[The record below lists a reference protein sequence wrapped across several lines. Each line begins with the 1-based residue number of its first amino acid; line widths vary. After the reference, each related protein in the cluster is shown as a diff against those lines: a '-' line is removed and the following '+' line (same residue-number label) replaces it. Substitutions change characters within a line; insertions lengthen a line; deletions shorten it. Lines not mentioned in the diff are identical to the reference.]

1 MQEDYNAILQADAC
15 RQHNDRIGTF
25 LNIQKGLAY
34 NYKNYE
40 LYYML
45 GEYYL
50 EENPKKAYLCFENA
64 EYYCNVNED
73 FFIISQAKKVSLN
86 RAYLFQTYPSSYYH
100 TIQNRKCNYVL
111 TA

>member
-50 EENPKKAYLCFENA
+50 EENPKKAYLYFENA

-73 FFIISQAKKVSLN
+73 FFIISQAKKSLIEQGISVPDVSGV
-86 RAYLFQTYPSSYYH
+86 S
-100 TIQNRKCNYVL
+100 
-111 TA
+111 